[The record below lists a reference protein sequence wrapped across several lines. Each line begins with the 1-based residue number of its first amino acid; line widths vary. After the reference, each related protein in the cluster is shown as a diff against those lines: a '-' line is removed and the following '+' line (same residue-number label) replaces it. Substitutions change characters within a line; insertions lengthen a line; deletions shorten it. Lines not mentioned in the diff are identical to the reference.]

1 MPARSGGQAVY
12 ALDRKR
18 WFLVFLL
25 YLFFVVYGS
34 LVPLEWRDVPFDQA
48 LTKFSNIGY
57 LQLGAVSRADWVAN
71 IVLYVPLAFLGCV
84 SILGL
89 RPPGVASYLG
99 ALVILA
105 CCLAIAVGVE
115 FTQIFFA
122 PRTVSLNDL
131 LAEAIG
137 SVIGVLL
144 WVFGRQRVF
153 ELGAAFARGGRGSV
167 VAALVVF
174 AGGYLVLSLFPY
186 DFVVSARELQ
196 ERLQANATRWLF
208 GSCDQWIRCLARWLG
223 EVAAIAPMGLMLTLI
238 YPRHRPIVWF
248 WIGVGIGAVL
258 EGLQLLL
265 YSGTSQ
271 LLSLPL
277 RGVGLLLGSIV
288 GQLLTT
294 RISIQ
299 TLAAWLRRALPFL
312 AVPYLLLLLAVSGW
326 FSGPWMTL
334 DRGLARMAE
343 LGWVPF
349 YYHYWTSEPIAMA
362 SLLSQLAMYAP
373 IGLAAWSNAAAFPRR
388 RSSPWLP
395 GLWAIAL
402 AIVVEGGK
410 LFAPGARPD
419 PSNLFIAPVG
429 AWMVY
434 WAADWFSRAVTQDW
448 EQPSPRTTGPSPSA
462 SASASAQ
469 PEHWRTRY
477 QASSDAADRPTPPIS
492 KPHRA
497 PVGAGVLALLLA
509 LPPLP
514 SLRLSGYLYAIVF
527 GAAALLGI
535 VLYPVGQVVLGLA
548 LAAYAGALWRFPWL
562 WLVAIPALLPVL
574 DLSRSNGRLLLNEF
588 DLVVLATLA
597 VGGLRLSGVR
607 TAGWQ
612 TPLLPLALLLLGAS
626 GTLSLA
632 LGLAPAFDGDLPVS
646 SSHTPLEAWFVA
658 KGLLWALLLV
668 PMLRRSRRL
677 LGSASSARL
686 FIHGIVVA
694 LVWTCLV
701 VLWER
706 QVFVGLF
713 DFDNEFRVTGPFAS
727 MNTGGAYIEVFL
739 AFAFPM
745 LLVWLFAV
753 SGHWSKWLGAL
764 LVPLAGYA
772 MLVTFSRGG
781 YGGLLVGLLVLVF
794 GLLAGRVLKSRR
806 QWLLLGGLVLA
817 LGVAAV
823 PVLTTGFA
831 KQRLA
836 QAAGDLR
843 FRLGHWEHAVGLMG
857 EGAAPMLL
865 GAGFGRYPDLYLFS
879 ERAEVPPGTYK
890 IVDQDGERFL
900 RLGKGEAVYLDQ
912 RVAVRPDTRYRLSVR
927 LRAASAGQA
936 KLSLPLCEKAL
947 LYSFTCVWT
956 ALSVKD
962 SEAGWQR
969 LEVDVQS
976 GKVGRGGRWP
986 HGPVVL
992 SLYNSGTSVIDVDD
1006 VRLIAPDGRQ
1016 LIANGGFDDGAERWL
1031 FVTDQDLAWHI
1042 HEQFVETYFAQ
1053 GLLGLAALVLLLAS
1067 VMRVLWS
1074 AIRAGRLEAVAFAA
1088 ALAGFLSVGLLGSTV
1103 DAARTAMLFYLG
1115 AFAAS
1120 ILVRGGEVQ
1129 RGRKGRRRRAGGSEP
1144 RVTARDLEHEQG

>member
-1 MPARSGGQAVY
+1 MPRRSSGEAVY

-18 WFLVFLL
+18 WSLVFLL
-25 YLFFVVYGS
+25 YLVFVVYGS

-48 LTKFSNIGY
+48 LARFSNIGY
-57 LQLGAVSRADWVAN
+57 LQLGALSRADWVAN

-89 RPPGVASYLG
+89 RPLGLVSYLG
-99 ALVILA
+99 ALLILA

-137 SVIGVLL
+137 SGIGVLL
-144 WVFGRQRVF
+144 WVFGRQRLF
-153 ELGAAFARGGRGSV
+153 ELGVAFVRGGRASV

-174 AGGYLVLSLFPY
+174 AIGYLVLSLFPF
-186 DFVVSARELQ
+186 DFVVSVQELR
-196 ERLQANATRWLF
+196 ERLGANANRWLF
-208 GSCDQWIRCLARWLG
+208 GSCDQWVRCLARWLG
-223 EVAAIAPMGLMLTLI
+223 EVAAIAPIGLMLTLI
-238 YPRHRPIVWF
+238 FPRRHPMVWF
-248 WIGVGIGAVL
+248 WVGVGIGAVL
-258 EGLQLLL
+258 EALQLLL
-265 YSGTSQ
+265 YSGVSQ
-271 LLSLPL
+271 VLSLPP
-277 RGVGLLLGSIV
+277 RGIGLLLGSIV
-288 GQLLTT
+288 GQLLIT
-294 RISIQ
+294 RISTQ

-312 AVPYLLLLLAVSGW
+312 AAPYLLLLFAVSGW

-373 IGLAAWSNAAAFPRR
+373 VGLAAWASAAAFPRR

-395 GLWAIAL
+395 GLLAIAL
-402 AIVVEGGK
+402 AIIVEGGK

-419 PSNLFIAPVG
+419 PSNLFIAPAG
-429 AWMVY
+429 AWLVY
-434 WAADWFSRAVTQDW
+434 WAAVWFARALTQGLEPVQARPMAPSRAVPPDNWRAQF
-448 EQPSPRTTGPSPSA
+448 QPSQDAVDARASPRS
-462 SASASAQ
+462 
-469 PEHWRTRY
+469 
-477 QASSDAADRPTPPIS
+477 
-492 KPHRA
+492 RA
-497 PVGAGVLALLLA
+497 PAVSAGSRLLGL

-514 SLRLSGYLYAIVF
+514 PLPEPKIFGYLYLVGF
-527 GAAALLGI
+527 GAAALVGL
-535 VLYPVGQVVLGLA
+535 VLYPVGQVLLA
-548 LAAYAGALWRFPWL
+548 LALAIYAGLLWRFPWL
-562 WLVAIPALLPVL
+562 WLAAIPAFLPTL
-574 DLSRSNGRLLLNEF
+574 DWSRSTGRVLLNEL
-588 DLVVLATLA
+588 DLVVLMTLA
-597 VGGLRLSGVR
+597 IVGFRLSGLR
-607 TAGWQ
+607 SAGWQ
-612 TPLLPLALLLLGAS
+612 RLLLPLALALLW
-626 GTLSLA
+626 LSWALSMA
-632 LGLAPAFDGDLPVS
+632 LGLAPARDEALAVS
-646 SSHTPLEAWFVA
+646 SSHTPLEAWFVG

-668 PMLRRSRRL
+668 PLLRRSRRL
-677 LGSASSARL
+677 LGSALSARL
-686 FIHGIVVA
+686 FIHGILVA

-745 LLVWLFAV
+745 LLIWIFAV

-781 YGGLLVGLLVLVF
+781 YGGLLVGLLVLLF
-794 GLLAGRVLKSRR
+794 GLAAGRMLKSRR

-817 LGVAAV
+817 LGIAAV

-836 QAAGDLR
+836 QVAGDLR
-843 FRLGHWEHAVGLMG
+843 FRLGHWEHAVGMMG
-857 EGAAPMLL
+857 EGAAPMLF

-890 IVDQDGERFL
+890 VVDQDGERL
-900 RLGKGEAVYLDQ
+900 LSMGQGEAVYLDQ

-927 LRAASAGQA
+927 LRAASTGQA

-956 ALSVKD
+956 TLSAKE

-969 LEVDVQS
+969 LEADVQS
-976 GKVGRGGRWP
+976 GKVGRGGHWP

-1006 VRLIAPDGRQ
+1006 VRLIAPDGRD
-1016 LIANGGFDDGAERWL
+1016 LIANGGFDEGAERWL

-1053 GLLGLAALVLLLAS
+1053 GLLGLVALVLLLAA
-1067 VMRVLWS
+1067 VVRVLWS
-1074 AIRAGRLEAVAFAA
+1074 GIRAGRLEAVAFAA

-1103 DAARTAMLFYLG
+1103 DAARTAMLFYFG
-1115 AFAAS
+1115 AFSAA
-1120 ILVRGGEVQ
+1120 ILTRGGDM
-1129 RGRKGRRRRAGGSEP
+1129 RRKGSRRKTRSGDAVGEREGV
-1144 RVTARDLEHEQG
+1144 RTAEERQSSKV

>member
-1 MPARSGGQAVY
+1 
-12 ALDRKR
+12 
-18 WFLVFLL
+18 
-25 YLFFVVYGS
+25 
-34 LVPLEWRDVPFDQA
+34 
-48 LTKFSNIGY
+48 
-57 LQLGAVSRADWVAN
+57 
-71 IVLYVPLAFLGCV
+71 
-84 SILGL
+84 
-89 RPPGVASYLG
+89 
-99 ALVILA
+99 
-105 CCLAIAVGVE
+105 
-115 FTQIFFA
+115 
-122 PRTVSLNDL
+122 
-131 LAEAIG
+131 
-137 SVIGVLL
+137 
-144 WVFGRQRVF
+144 
-153 ELGAAFARGGRGSV
+153 
-167 VAALVVF
+167 
-174 AGGYLVLSLFPY
+174 
-186 DFVVSARELQ
+186 
-196 ERLQANATRWLF
+196 
-208 GSCDQWIRCLARWLG
+208 
-223 EVAAIAPMGLMLTLI
+223 
-238 YPRHRPIVWF
+238 
-248 WIGVGIGAVL
+248 
-258 EGLQLLL
+258 
-265 YSGTSQ
+265 
-271 LLSLPL
+271 
-277 RGVGLLLGSIV
+277 
-288 GQLLTT
+288 
-294 RISIQ
+294 
-299 TLAAWLRRALPFL
+299 
-312 AVPYLLLLLAVSGW
+312 
-326 FSGPWMTL
+326 MTL

-429 AWMVY
+429 AWLVY
-434 WAADWFSRAVTQDW
+434 WAANWFSRAVTQDW
-448 EQPSPRTTGPSPSA
+448 EQARRELPGQRCRVDRLSRSIG
-462 SASASAQ
+462 
-469 PEHWRTRY
+469 ERVIKRRRMRR
-477 QASSDAADRPTPPIS
+477 DRPTPPIS

-574 DLSRSNGRLLLNEF
+574 DLSRSTGRLLLNEY
-588 DLVVLATLA
+588 DLVVLVTLA

-764 LVPLAGYA
+764 LVPIAGYA

-857 EGAAPMLL
+857 EGAAPMLF

-890 IVDQDGERFL
+890 VVDQDGERFL

-912 RVAVRPDTRYRLSVR
+912 RVAVRPDARYRLSLR

-962 SEAGWQR
+962 SEAGWRR
-969 LEVDVQS
+969 LEADVQS

-1006 VRLIAPDGRQ
+1006 VRLTAPDGRE
-1016 LIANGGFDDGAERWL
+1016 LIANGGFDEGAERWL

-1053 GLLGLAALVLLLAS
+1053 GLLGLVALVLLLAA
-1067 VMRVLWS
+1067 VVRVLWS
-1074 AIRAGRLEAVAFAA
+1074 GIRAGRLEAVAFAA

-1103 DAARTAMLFYLG
+1103 DSARTAMLFYLG
-1115 AFAAS
+1115 AFAAG
-1120 ILVRGGEVQ
+1120 ILVRGEEVQ
-1129 RGRKGRRRRAGGSEP
+1129 RERKRGKQRVRSRGESDGRESAPMVDG
-1144 RVTARDLEHEQG
+1144 QGFAI